1 MSEVRRAACR
11 NARYGTDQSA
21 APHGPHE
28 FFPHSQAEAIQCR
41 GWDAEEAGAVA
52 MLDALDEAL
61 KPFAY
66 DRLPDSTRLAV
77 HPLMLH
83 ALTRVMV
90 PSYAEFAAGNDP
102 VKLPVPVTVDAGLPY
117 GAWRLILAEGVIGD
131 GWQRGRPAGGAA

>member
-1 MSEVRRAACR
+1 MPAWMRSPSRTGPGPGGEADVMSELRRPACR

-28 FFPHSQAEAIQCR
+28 FFPHSQADAIPCP
-41 GWDAEEAGAVA
+41 GWTAEEAGAVA

-90 PSYAEFAAGNDP
+90 PDRKSTRLNSSHRCISYAVFCL
-102 VKLPVPVTVDAGLPY
+102 K
-117 GAWRLILAEGVIGD
+117 
-131 GWQRGRPAGGAA
+131 